1 LINLLVANKL
11 NGMPQT
17 VSTRNP
23 SDQPRT
29 QAERTAL
36 AESRMVDA
44 AIDLL
49 NSAGIQGTTLVAI
62 GEIAGYS
69 RGLATHHFGSK
80 AGLFRTVLK
89 HVSAAWTEE
98 LVRNLEGKTGL
109 QAMTTAIESHLAH
122 ALRHPEYIRA
132 QNILWGAALDPSSE
146 FKPNVAEFMR
156 IQRESVAAWV
166 KDGQA
171 LGEISKHI
179 NAERIAEQFYGGL
192 IGINSQWLVSP
203 DFDLAAAYEDFEHS
217 MVRLVSI
224 TETEERL

>member
-1 LINLLVANKL
+1 
-11 NGMPQT
+11 MPQT
-17 VSTRNP
+17 ANTGKP
-23 SDQPRT
+23 PEPPRT

-36 AESRMVDA
+36 AESRMVAA

-49 NSAGIQGTTLVAI
+49 NSVGIQGTTLVAI

-89 HVSAAWTEE
+89 RVSSAWNAE
-98 LVRNLEGKTGL
+98 LVRKLDGKTGV

-146 FKPNVAEFMR
+146 FKPNVTEFMR
-156 IQRESVAAWV
+156 IQRESVAKWIEG
-166 KDGQA
+166 GQA
-171 LGEISKHI
+171 LGEISKDI
-179 NAERIAEQFYGGL
+179 NIERFAEQFYGGL

-203 DFDLAAAYEDFEHS
+203 DFDLAAAYEDFKHN
-217 MVRLVSI
+217 MVRLVS
-224 TETEERL
+224 TTDTEERL

>member
-1 LINLLVANKL
+1 V
-11 NGMPQT
+11 PQIALPK
-17 VSTRNP
+17 S
-23 SDQPRT
+23 SSEQPRT
-29 QAERTAL
+29 QAERTAM
-36 AESRMVDA
+36 AESRMVGA

-62 GEIAGYS
+62 GEMAGYS

-89 HVSAAWTEE
+89 QVSAAWTEE

-109 QAMTTAIESHLAH
+109 QAITTAIESHLAH

-166 KDGQA
+166 KGGQA

-203 DFDLAAAYEDFEHS
+203 DFDLAASYEDFEHN
-217 MVRLVSI
+217 MVRLVST

>member
-1 LINLLVANKL
+1 
-11 NGMPQT
+11 
-17 VSTRNP
+17 
-23 SDQPRT
+23 
-29 QAERTAL
+29 
-36 AESRMVDA
+36 MVGA

-69 RGLATHHFGSK
+69 RGLASHHFGSK

-89 HVSAAWTEE
+89 RVSSAWNEE
-98 LVRNLEGKTGL
+98 LVSKLEGKTGL

-122 ALRHPEYIRA
+122 ALRYPEYIRA

-166 KDGQA
+166 KGGQA
-171 LGEISKHI
+171 LGDISDDI
-179 NAERIAEQFYGGL
+179 IAERFAEQFYGGL
-192 IGINSQWLVSP
+192 IGINNQWLVSP
-203 DFDLAAAYEDFEHS
+203 DFDLAAAYEDFKHN
-217 MVRLVSI
+217 MVRLVSARD
-224 TETEERL
+224 TEERL